1 MAVKIRL
8 TRMGA
13 KKKPVYRI
21 VASDSR
27 SPRDGKYIELIGT
40 YNPNVEPAE
49 IKVNNEVALK
59 WLGNGAVPTDTAKSL
74 LSKAGVMKQF
84 SESKKGN

>member
-13 KKKPVYRI
+13 KKHPIYRI

-40 YNPNVEPAE
+40 YDPNKNPAE
-49 IKVNNEVALK
+49 IKVNEEVAQK
-59 WLGNGAVPTDTAKSL
+59 WLSTGAIPTDTARSL
-74 LSKAGVMKQF
+74 LSKAGVMKKF
-84 SESKKGN
+84 AESKKEK

>member
-13 KKKPVYRI
+13 KKKPMYRI

-40 YNPNVEPAE
+40 YNPNTKPADVK
-49 IKVNNEVALK
+49 IDKEVAKK
-59 WLGNGAVPTDTAKSL
+59 WLSNGAVPTDTARNL
-74 LSKAGVMKQF
+74 LSKAGVMKEF
-84 SESKKGN
+84 AESKKEN

>member
-13 KKKPVYRI
+13 KKHPIYRI

-40 YNPNVEPAE
+40 YDPNKNPAE
-49 IKVNNEVALK
+49 IKVDEAVAQK
-59 WLGNGAVPTDTAKSL
+59 WLSTGAIPTDTARSL
-74 LSKAGVMKQF
+74 LSKAGVMKKF
-84 SESKKGN
+84 AESKKEK

>member
-13 KKKPVYRI
+13 KKKPMYRI

-40 YNPNVEPAE
+40 YNPNTNPADVR
-49 IKVNNEVALK
+49 IDKEVGKK
-59 WLGNGAVPTDTAKSL
+59 WLSNWAVPTDTARNL
-74 LSKAGVMKQF
+74 LSKAGVMKEF
-84 SESKKGN
+84 AESKKEN

>member
-13 KKKPVYRI
+13 KKKPMYRI

-40 YNPNVEPAE
+40 YNPNTNPADVK
-49 IKVNNEVALK
+49 IDNEFAKK
-59 WLGNGAVPTDTAKSL
+59 WLSNGAVPTDTARNL
-74 LSKAGVMKQF
+74 LSKAGVMKEF
-84 SESKKGN
+84 AESKKEN

>member
-13 KKKPVYRI
+13 KKKPMYRI

-27 SPRDGKYIELIGT
+27 SPRDGKYIKLIGT
-40 YNPNVEPAE
+40 YNPNTNPADVK
-49 IKVNNEVALK
+49 IDKEVAKK
-59 WLGNGAVPTDTAKSL
+59 WLSNGAVPTDTARNL
-74 LSKAGVMKQF
+74 LSKVGVMKEF
-84 SESKKGN
+84 AESKKEN

>member
-13 KKKPVYRI
+13 KKKPIYRI

-40 YNPNVEPAE
+40 YNPNTNPTDVK
-49 IKVNNEVALK
+49 IDKEVAKK
-59 WLGNGAVPTDTAKSL
+59 WLSNGAVPTDTARNL
-74 LSKAGVMKQF
+74 LSKAGVMKEF
-84 SESKKGN
+84 AESKKEN

>member
-27 SPRDGKYIELIGT
+27 SPRDGKYNELIGT
-40 YNPNVEPAE
+40 YDPNKNPAD
-49 IKVNNEVALK
+49 IKINEEVALK
-59 WLGNGAVPTDTAKSL
+59 WLKNGAVPTDTAKNL
-74 LSKAGVMKQF
+74 LSKAGTIKKF
-84 SESKKGN
+84 ADSKKGN